1 MEHAQ
6 RLQQFAIDPVEG
18 LLAVFV
24 RERRGLE
31 HFPKVDGRSNSWS
44 KPCAQLVTVAAVGDV
59 DWQDGCATERCQIGG
74 AKDERLLAIG
84 QGVRS
89 NADAALGKDQ
99 DLLSVPQPP
108 SGLTRSGR
116 IVSAPID
123 GNGQHQFQE
132 ESS

>member
-6 RLQQFAIDPVEG
+6 RLQQFVIDPVEG

-24 RERRGLE
+24 RERGGVE
-31 HFPKVDGRSNSWS
+31 HFPKVDGGSNSLP
-44 KPCAQLVTVAAVGDV
+44 KPCTQLVPVASVGDV
-59 DWQDGCATERCQIGG
+59 DRQDGCATERCQIGG
-74 AKDERLLAIG
+74 AGDERLLAIG
-84 QGVRS
+84 QGVGAD
-89 NADAALGKDQ
+89 ADAALRKDQ
-99 DLLSVPQPP
+99 DLLSIPQAP

>member
-1 MEHAQ
+1 MEHPQ
-6 RLQQFAIDPVEG
+6 RLQQFVIDPVEG

-24 RERRGLE
+24 RER
-31 HFPKVDGRSNSWS
+31 
-44 KPCAQLVTVAAVGDV
+44 
-59 DWQDGCATERCQIGG
+59 GG
-74 AKDERLLAIG
+74 ADAAQ
-84 QGVRS
+84 QGVGAD
-89 NADAALGKDQ
+89 ADAALRKDQ
-99 DLLSVPQPP
+99 DLLSIPQAP